1 MSNTGIRGYYL
12 VTNTIKE
19 QLLKD
24 VNVNEVTSGDISQV
38 NLQKQNIFPLAHI
51 MVNNVTIGE
60 QTLTFNVSVMGMDIV
75 NTSKQETVDIFRG
88 NDNHQDILNTQLSVI
103 NEVVQLLSRGD
114 LYTDGFQLDGE
125 PNAEPFVDR
134 FENQLAGWSVT
145 MDIIIRNDISIC

>member
-12 VTNTIKE
+12 VTNTIKD

-24 VNVNEVTSGDISQV
+24 ANVNEVTSGDISQV
-38 NLQKQNIFPLAHI
+38 NLRKQNIFPLAHI
-51 MVNNVTIGE
+51 LVNNVVIGE
-60 QTLTFNVSVMGMDIV
+60 QTLTFNVSVMAMDIV
-75 NTSKQETVDIFRG
+75 NTSKAETLDIFRG

-103 NEVVQLLSRGD
+103 NELIQLLSRGN
-114 LYTDGFQLDGE
+114 LHTNGYQLDGQ

-145 MDIIIRNDISIC
+145 MDITIRNDISIC